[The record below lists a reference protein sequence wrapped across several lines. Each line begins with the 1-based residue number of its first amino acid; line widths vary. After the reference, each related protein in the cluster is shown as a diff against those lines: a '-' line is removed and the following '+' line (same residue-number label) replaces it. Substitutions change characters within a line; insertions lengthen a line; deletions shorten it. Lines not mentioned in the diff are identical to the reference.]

1 MQHSLNTISG
11 KKKMFKPDTQIKELP
26 KCAMSFCENKAWI
39 LIAGKFICADCVMKY
54 ENRKNAMI
62 FETIR

>member
-1 MQHSLNTISG
+1 
-11 KKKMFKPDTQIKELP
+11 MFKPDTQIKELP

-62 FETIR
+62 LETIR